1 LTRVRDMSDK
11 LQDGCRYFVTYSGVK
26 LPLKLCQPLEAGAL
40 GNRNTFFRAWFD
52 AQERI
57 TGFQK
62 IVYGEVELE
71 HRYEYS
77 ASGALESAE
86 IVDAEGEVT
95 VLHFD
100 ASGGARMSDD

>member
-1 LTRVRDMSDK
+1 MSDE

-26 LPLKLCQPLEAGAL
+26 LPFKLCQPLEATSL
-40 GNRNTFFRAWFD
+40 GNRNTYFRAWFD
-52 AQERI
+52 AQDRI

-62 IVYGEVELE
+62 MVYGEVELE
-71 HRYEYS
+71 HRYEYC
-77 ASGALESAE
+77 ASGMLESAE

-100 ASGGARMSDD
+100 ESGAARMSND